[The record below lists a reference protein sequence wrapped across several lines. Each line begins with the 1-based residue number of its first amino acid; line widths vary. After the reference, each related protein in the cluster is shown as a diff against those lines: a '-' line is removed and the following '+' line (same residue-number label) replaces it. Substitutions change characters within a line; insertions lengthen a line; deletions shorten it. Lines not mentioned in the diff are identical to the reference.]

1 MGAVIGEFDPEAG
14 EGVVEWLQVLPEFR
28 RRGIAAGLT
37 ARALAAMAGFADFA
51 IVSGERE
58 NPTQPERVYRAC
70 GFQGDDVW
78 HILR

>member
-1 MGAVIGEFDPEAG
+1 MSRKRAVVSLGHDALGYTTGAQRDAV
-14 EGVVEWLQVLPEFR
+14 QV
-28 RRGIAAGLT
+28 T

-51 IVSGERE
+51 TVSGERE
-58 NPTQPERVYRAC
+58 NPTRPERIYRAC